1 MRSRLDFLLL
11 CLLGTA
17 LCNPT
22 FAQDNP
28 EDEPLADEPIPTAP
42 ASPVPDAGNAT
53 PPADAPVAV
62 PPTQAETAPVTPDT
76 TTAAAAAASGDMV
89 TIPRAVWEQLQ
100 RDVEELKRARAT
112 QPATGTVGAATTTS
126 DTTATGADGTAA
138 EGASAD
144 GTTTTAATGNRN
156 YLLLPDISFVGQAK
170 GLFSTDRRDED
181 RRRTGL
187 AEGEIAIQ
195 GFVYPNVRA
204 EAYLVGAPAEDEP
217 VGFEEGFLTF
227 LGVRKNLNVWLGRK
241 FVPFGR
247 TGEQHSHSW
256 LYARQLLP
264 FRNLVAEEALIGD
277 GVGFRYTLPTG
288 KLFTNLAVG
297 YWTGEG
303 AGEISS
309 NPLGDITSGPGAGF
323 DRRFLSARL
332 WTGYALSQNSELE
345 LGGSYARGRSR
356 INDDEENA
364 VGRGNV
370 TLTGL
375 DLSYRLFRSGGKRLL
390 LRTEFF
396 GYRPDGFGGAVGK
409 TSGYY
414 GLLNYRFDP
423 RKDIGLLFERSGF
436 PQAPNQRETA
446 LSLIYT
452 KQFTEQF
459 YARLMGTR
467 GDRPGEGSYNE
478 ARIQFTFGL
487 GPHTHNLE

>member
-17 LCNPT
+17 VCNPA

-28 EDEPLADEPIPTAP
+28 EDEPLEDEPIPAAP
-42 ASPVPDAGNAT
+42 APSATTPDSGEPLAPAAATETPDVAT
-53 PPADAPVAV
+53 PA
-62 PPTQAETAPVTPDT
+62 TPDVAA
-76 TTAAAAAASGDMV
+76 TTASGEMV

-100 RDVEELKRARAT
+100 RDVEELKRSRAAQST
-112 QPATGTVGAATTTS
+112 TGTAGAGTTTG
-126 DTTATGADGTAA
+126 D
-138 EGASAD
+138 
-144 GTTTTAATGNRN
+144 TTTTAADGTSAEGTTSTSTGNRN

-170 GLFSTDRRDED
+170 GLFSTDRRDDD

-195 GFVYPNVRA
+195 GFVYPNVKA

-217 VGFEEGFLTF
+217 LGFEEGFLTF

-247 TGEQHSHSW
+247 TGEQHNHSW

-264 FRNLVAEEALIGD
+264 FRNLVAEEALVGD

-297 YWTGEG
+297 YWSGEG
-303 AGEISS
+303 AGEISGA
-309 NPLGDITSGPGAGF
+309 PFGDDVASGPGAGF

-332 WTGYALSQNSELE
+332 WTGYALTPNSELE
-345 LGGSYARGRSR
+345 LGGSYARGRSQ
-356 INDDEENA
+356 IVDDEENT

-375 DLSYRLFRSGGKRLL
+375 DLSYRLFLAGSKRLL
-390 LRTEFF
+390 LRTEYF
-396 GYRPDGFGGAVGK
+396 GYRPNDFGGSVRKAR
-409 TSGYY
+409 GYY
-414 GLLNYRFDP
+414 GLANYRFNP
-423 RKDIGLLFERSGF
+423 RDEVGFLYERSGF
-436 PQAPNQRETA
+436 PQAPGERETA

-452 KQFTEQF
+452 RRFTEQF
-459 YARLMGTR
+459 YGRIMGTH
-467 GDRPGEGSYNE
+467 GDRPGEGSYSE
-478 ARIQFTFGL
+478 ARVQFTFGL